1 MTEELKCKINCF
13 FFFNLVSNRGQKF
26 NFFEQKH
33 VKLKTAICTEQ
44 NELERRRNLALVEML
59 GH

>member
-1 MTEELKCKINCF
+1 MTEELKCKINF

-33 VKLKTAICTEQ
+33 VKLKTVICTEQ
-44 NELERRRNLALVEML
+44 NELERRKLALVEML